1 MSGSNNANKRHQT
14 PEQSDSRECL
24 MHLAGG
30 GLRESQPP
38 VLQRPTP
45 SGVGETSWRGETLR
59 LLARQ
64 DIRLMLAAADS
75 VEIG

>member
-1 MSGSNNANKRHQT
+1 MSGSNNANKRHQSS
-14 PEQSDSRECL
+14 QILRCRGCL